1 MFYQITNVKK
11 KRNNNVRVASMGA
24 LIKEIKKQGWQIGDC
39 KITELAS
46 ELVSTKYN
54 SPDGKNTTI
63 INLKIKVM
71 NKIIV
76 KYKHCE
82 KPTVY
87 DVVVSLTYQKGK
99 NEMLLTEARDTVN
112 GIDTRVEWFEVVEE
126 RATRGEGDGESKS
139 YESKYERENITLPKE
154 MAKEIVDAATYT
166 YVLLIL

>member
-1 MFYQITNVKK
+1 
-11 KRNNNVRVASMGA
+11 
-24 LIKEIKKQGWQIGDC
+24 
-39 KITELAS
+39 
-46 ELVSTKYN
+46 
-54 SPDGKNTTI
+54 
-63 INLKIKVM
+63 M

-87 DVVVSLTYQKGK
+87 DVVVFLSYKKGK
-99 NEMLLTEARDTVN
+99 NEILLTQAREIVN

-154 MAKEIVDAATYT
+154 MAKEIVQVATT
-166 YVLLIL
+166 LKGCNIDFVNRCNKVLDFDLHKKLNNKYGFTGAKRLYNIFKLN

>member
-1 MFYQITNVKK
+1 
-11 KRNNNVRVASMGA
+11 
-24 LIKEIKKQGWQIGDC
+24 
-39 KITELAS
+39 
-46 ELVSTKYN
+46 
-54 SPDGKNTTI
+54 
-63 INLKIKVM
+63 M

-87 DVVVSLTYQKGK
+87 DVVSMLTYKKGK
-99 NEMLLTEARDTVN
+99 NEMLLTDARDTVN

-154 MAKEIVDAATYT
+154 MAKEIVQVATT
-166 YVLLIL
+166 LKGCNIDFVNRCNKVLDFDLHKKLNNKYGFTGAKRLYNIFKLN